1 MGIMSK
7 KRTPIYKVLYFQVI
21 CAIIFGVL
29 LGYFFP
35 DVGAQMKPFG
45 DGFIRL
51 IKMIIAPVIFCTV
64 VTGIAGMEDMKKV
77 GKTGG
82 LALLYFEV
90 VSTIALIIGLIVVN
104 VCQPG
109 VGMHVDPSTL
119 DSGAVAA
126 YTGPG
131 KMQTPTQFLMN
142 IIPHTVVGAFADGE
156 ILQVLFFSLLFGF
169 ALHKFGGRGTL
180 IFDVIEK
187 SSHVL
192 FQIVGMIM
200 RVAPVGAFG
209 AMAFTI
215 GKYGIGSLLPLAEL
229 MGTFYLTC
237 LLFVLGVLGGICRWH
252 GFSIFRYIGYIKE
265 ELLIVLGTSSSESV
279 LPRMM
284 AKMEHAGVSKPVVG
298 LVIPTG
304 YSFNLDGTAIYL
316 TMAAVFIAQ
325 ACDVQMTIM
334 QQVTLLAVLLL
345 TSKGAAGVTGSGFI
359 VLAATLSAV
368 GHVPVA
374 GLALILGVD
383 RFMSEARALTNMIGN
398 GIACIV
404 VGHWM
409 KDVNEDQ
416 LNEVMHPKNR
426 HLAEAAASAQELEQI
441 AGAKAKY
448 DHKPD
453 AKADV

>member
-1 MGIMSK
+1 MSK

-131 KMQTPTQFLMN
+131 KMQTTTQFLMN

-374 GLALILGVD
+374 ALALILGVD